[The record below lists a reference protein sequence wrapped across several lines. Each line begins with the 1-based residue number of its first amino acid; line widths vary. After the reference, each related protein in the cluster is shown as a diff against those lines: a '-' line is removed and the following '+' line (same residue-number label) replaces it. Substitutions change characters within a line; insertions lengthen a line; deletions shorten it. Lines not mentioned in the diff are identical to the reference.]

1 MLRVLFSE
9 HIQAL
14 EKNET
19 SNGNRFFFVFTSSLI
34 SVWIGV
40 SNALVTLTYCVDVG
54 FFYFVVFFFQTMI
67 VLTWNTLCDQKWFAC
82 FFFVWFCS
90 ITPNR
95 CIPIDN
101 LWRKKISKIF
111 KDLHNK
117 RCHNA
122 YSVEVMTIT
131 WTQWHV
137 ISNKR
142 MLVSTIWQSII
153 S

>member
-1 MLRVLFSE
+1 MKHLTAS
-9 HIQAL
+9 
-14 EKNET
+14 
-19 SNGNRFFFVFTSSLI
+19 RFFFMFTSSLI
-34 SVWIGV
+34 FVWIGV
-40 SNALVTLTYCVDVG
+40 SNALVTLTYCVDV
-54 FFYFVVFFFQTMI
+54 VFFLLCCFFSSFKQWLFWLGTR
-67 VLTWNTLCDQKWFAC
+67 LCDQKWFAC